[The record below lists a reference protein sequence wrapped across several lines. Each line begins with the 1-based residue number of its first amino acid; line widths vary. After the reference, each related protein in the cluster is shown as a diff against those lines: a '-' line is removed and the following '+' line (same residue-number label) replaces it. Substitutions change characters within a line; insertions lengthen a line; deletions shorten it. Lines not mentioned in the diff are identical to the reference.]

1 MGREHAMEANEMESG
16 RGTSAATR
24 CKNTSGVMTRWV
36 VLSRYG
42 VLSWTTTS
50 PAGVGRRRL
59 WLRTGRVIYRHRRS
73 SFCRWWGAT
82 LCVDRFAALAEPNRR
97 RMIEILAKQGEIAAT
112 DISDQFDISPPAVSQ
127 HLKVLREAELVNM
140 EKRPQQRIYSLNPQG
155 VDEMWEWLNQ
165 MRQFWNEHFDALD
178 VLLLKKHNEPK
189 GKK

>member
-1 MGREHAMEANEMESG
+1 
-16 RGTSAATR
+16 
-24 CKNTSGVMTRWV
+24 
-36 VLSRYG
+36 
-42 VLSWTTTS
+42 
-50 PAGVGRRRL
+50 
-59 WLRTGRVIYRHRRS
+59 
-73 SFCRWWGAT
+73 
-82 LCVDRFAALAEPNRR
+82 
-97 RMIEILAKQGEIAAT
+97 MIEILAKQGEIAAK

-178 VLLLKKHNEPK
+178 ALLLKKHNEPK